1 MKDYMHLLE
10 KDVLRYE
17 EFLKHMDQLN
27 EEDQSKD
34 SFIHIADV
42 VKQVVETFNL

>member
-10 KDVLRYE
+10 KDVLQYE

-27 EEDQSKD
+27 EEDQSND
-34 SFIHIADV
+34 SFVNIADL
-42 VKQVVETFNL
+42 VKQVVETINQ

>member
-10 KDVLRYE
+10 KDVLLYE

-27 EEDQSKD
+27 EEDQSND
-34 SFIHIADV
+34 SFVHIADV
-42 VKQVVETFNL
+42 VKQVVETINQ

>member
-27 EEDQSKD
+27 QEDKSND
-34 SFIHIADV
+34 SFVHIADV
-42 VKQVVETFNL
+42 VKQVAETINQ

>member
-17 EFLKHMDQLN
+17 EFLKHMEHLN
-27 EEDQSKD
+27 EEDQSM
-34 SFIHIADV
+34 SNFVHIADV
-42 VKQVVETFNL
+42 VKQVVESVN

>member
-27 EEDQSKD
+27 EVDQSND
-34 SFIHIADV
+34 SFVHIADL
-42 VKQVVETFNL
+42 VKQVVDTINQ

>member
-27 EEDQSKD
+27 EEDHSND
-34 SFIHIADV
+34 SFVHIADV
-42 VKQVVETFNL
+42 VKQVVETFNQ

>member
-1 MKDYMHLLE
+1 MKDYMHLIE

-27 EEDQSKD
+27 EEEQSKD
-34 SFIHIADV
+34 SFVHIADV
-42 VKQVVETFNL
+42 VKQVVETINQ

>member
-17 EFLKHMDQLN
+17 EFLKHMEQLN
-27 EEDQSKD
+27 EEDQSND
-34 SFIHIADV
+34 SFVHIADV
-42 VKQVVETFNL
+42 VKQVVDIINQ

>member
-1 MKDYMHLLE
+1 MKDSMHLLE

-27 EEDQSKD
+27 ND
-34 SFIHIADV
+34 SFVHIADV
-42 VKQVVETFNL
+42 VKQVVETINQ

>member
-34 SFIHIADV
+34 SFVHISDV
-42 VKQVVETFNL
+42 VKQVIETINQ

>member
-27 EEDQSKD
+27 EEDQSND
-34 SFIHIADV
+34 SFVNITDV
-42 VKQVVETFNL
+42 VKQVVETINR

>member
-1 MKDYMHLLE
+1 MKNYIHLLE
-10 KDVLRYE
+10 DDILRYE

-27 EEDQSKD
+27 DEYQSND

-42 VKQVVETFNL
+42 VKQIVESIN

>member
-17 EFLKHMDQLN
+17 EFLKHMDQLK
-27 EEDQSKD
+27 EEDQSND
-34 SFIHIADV
+34 SFVHIADV
-42 VKQVVETFNL
+42 VKQVVDIINQ